1 MKLALLLT
9 AALIG
14 VVAAQT
20 GKMGPSTAPDQP
32 LPFSHKTHSA
42 TGLKCAECHPNPDPG
57 DHMTFPATARCMAC
71 HATIAKDKPTIQK
84 LAEFATSKEPIPWAR
99 VYTVPAFVFWN
110 HRSHLKA
117 GIECETCHGQVSQMD
132 VMSKVTKVTSM
143 DGCMECH
150 REKNVDTGCGF
161 CHEER

>member
-1 MKLALLLT
+1 MPSLRLAAFLF
-9 AALIG
+9 AALG
-14 VVAAQT
+14 AFAQQAT
-20 GKMGPSTAPDQP
+20 QSKAPEQP
-32 LPFSHKTHSA
+32 LPFSHKTHVA

-71 HATIAKDKPTIQK
+71 HTTIAKEKPAIQK
-84 LAEFATSKEPIPWAR
+84 LAEFAKSKDPIPWAR

-117 GIECETCHGQVSQMD
+117 GLECDTCHGQVSQMD
-132 VMSKVTKVTSM
+132 VTSKVTKVTSM